1 EGEAAFEI
9 QFSDLSGNDG
19 IPVTAST
26 NNTKV
31 IFDRT
36 APADFTVGLLT
47 PTGGNQAA
55 GIWNLTNTGMDII
68 VPVANDTTLK
78 NGWVLLYGKIGA
90 NGFED
95 LGAPAEI
102 VSSDL
107 STDKVISVQGERIEE
122 LTGFAEGEIIYV
134 KAEMFDRPG
143 NITEGS
149 QSATEILIDETPA
162 SITPI
167 AIISNND
174 NTALAKVGDT
184 VTVSFTTSEILIDT
198 TVSISGQS
206 ANITG
211 LGSNQFKAEYV
222 MANGDPEGVIEF
234 DISFID
240 VQGNPLTGA
249 NTTTDASEVTFD
261 KTKPTLDPVTITSDN
276 SCSSGAIA
284 KAENI
289 VTIYF
294 TSLESLLSTFAIVMG
309 DTVSVTD
316 LGSSQYKIDHQLT
329 AEDAEGNITFL
340 IRVTDLVGNVS
351 EDITTTT
358 DSSNVEFDN
367 TIPLLT
373 NVHI

>member
-1 EGEAAFEI
+1 M
-9 QFSDLSGNDG
+9 N
-19 IPVTAST
+19 
-26 NNTKV
+26 
-31 IFDRT
+31 
-36 APADFTVGLLT
+36 
-47 PTGGNQAA
+47 
-55 GIWNLTNTGMDII
+55 
-68 VPVANDTTLK
+68 
-78 NGWVLLYGKIGA
+78 
-90 NGFED
+90 
-95 LGAPAEI
+95 
-102 VSSDL
+102 
-107 STDKVISVQGERIEE
+107 
-122 LTGFAEGEIIYV
+122 
-134 KAEMFDRPG
+134 DRPG
-143 NITEGS
+143 NTTEGS

-240 VQGNPLTGA
+240 VQGNPLTGT

-289 VTIYF
+289 VTINF
-294 TSLESLLSTFAIVMG
+294 TSIESLLSTFAIVMG
-309 DTVSVTD
+309 DTVSITD

-340 IRVTDLVGNVS
+340 IRVTDLVGNIS
-351 EDITTTT
+351 EDIITTTN
-358 DSSNVEFDN
+358 DSNVEFDI
-367 TIPLLT
+367 TLPLLT
-373 NVHI
+373 NVHIESNNNYSSIAVLGDLTTLTFEADEPLSSTTVVISSSTFNATESN